1 MLNSINLILKDFQKN
16 DNLINITKFENDYEF
31 SCTCGKEF
39 CYHLDYVIN
48 TISNDINKKKSK
60 KCLIIKG
67 FDKLESININMNDNN
82 NSLHKI
88 SIQYQNDSFK
98 LNCSCLS
105 EKCFYARYAVI
116 DLITNYLKKKETINN
131 LENDLFLLKKIEE
144 DLSNLII

>member
-31 SCTCGKEF
+31 GCTCGKEF

-67 FDKLESININMNDNN
+67 FDKLECININMNDNN
-82 NSLHKI
+82 NLLHKI
-88 SIQYQNDSFK
+88 LIQYENDSFK

-131 LENDLFLLKKIEE
+131 LENDLTLLKKIEE